1 MLFQDFWNPLGTH
14 KMPKLSSIRLTDT
27 YVKSLKPQ
35 ANRYIVYDAAL
46 PGFGIRVAESGAKTW
61 VVLTRLSGKRKRIT
75 IGRYPAVSLTAARE
89 TARQTMAD
97 IHHGRFET
105 HQSDMMFVDALEEW
119 YQREQRANK
128 SFRQVEQAIRLHV
141 VPYLKNKKLSDVSK
155 SDLMKVIDRIA
166 DQGKTTQAN
175 RTRAFIKRFFSWAL
189 ERDLLQASPAASLPK
204 AGVEISRDRVL
215 SRDELVSVW
224 NAAGVIGYP
233 FGPLLKLL
241 ILTAQ
246 RRDEVAQMRWS
257 EIDLERTRWV
267 ISKERAKNGKAHVV
281 HLSEAALSLI
291 KSIPK
296 HGDSDLVFTTTGT
309 TPVSG
314 FSVAKKNIDMLSK
327 VSDWRLHD
335 LRRTAATL
343 MADDLGI
350 APAVVDR
357 ILNHVSGTVR
367 GVAAIYQRGELL
379 DARAQ
384 ALNAFSQLV
393 EKCCAEAPITQRTN

>member
-128 SFRQVEQAIRLHV
+128 SYRQVEQTIRLHV
-141 VPYLKNKKLSDVSK
+141 VPYLKNQKLRDVSK

-215 SRDELVSVW
+215 SRGELVSVW

-233 FGPLLKLL
+233 FGPLFKLL

-291 KSIPK
+291 KSIPN

-357 ILNHVSGTVR
+357 VLGHVSGTVR

-384 ALNAFSQLV
+384 ALDAFSQLV
-393 EKCCAEAPITQRTN
+393 EKWCVEASIAQRTN